1 LIKRYKT
8 LSYGELGKEW
18 SYDAWGLS
26 PSEFDLSLE
35 KNTMNIKLPESEMVK
50 KNEGWKIVGGIGNQ
64 GKGTYYQYGDEKT
77 ELTKDDAGKITDGL
91 TDGSFDSD
99 LGGLIKKGS
108 LNKYKSEFTDK
119 INMLPYGQNYTD
131 PKDGAVNDFIKFK
144 FYDRYNKKYIIFRAL
159 LSGIC
164 DRITPEWS
172 GTRYI
177 GRPDQVYVYSGTE
190 RAISFTFDVYPK
202 TRQEFPV
209 LLEKMN
215 YLIGLCYPSF
225 TSDNRMV
232 APFIDLTLGDMFVDT
247 PGFLNSLSMDV
258 DDVSTWEID
267 EGLQFPKKITCACE
281 FTYIGKYLPSSLGKH
296 YELPWLRDHGWSGDF
311 GSGGNTKGT
320 FESVKNKLNVA
331 PTRITPTEGK
341 VRNLTDL
348 FTEIGSTNTP

>member
-1 LIKRYKT
+1 
-8 LSYGELGKEW
+8 
-18 SYDAWGLS
+18 
-26 PSEFDLSLE
+26 
-35 KNTMNIKLPESEMVK
+35 
-50 KNEGWKIVGGIGNQ
+50 
-64 GKGTYYQYGDEKT
+64 
-77 ELTKDDAGKITDGL
+77 
-91 TDGSFDSD
+91 
-99 LGGLIKKGS
+99 
-108 LNKYKSEFTDK
+108 
-119 INMLPYGQNYTD
+119 MLPYGQNYTD

-144 FYDRYNKKYIIFRAL
+144 FYDRYNKKFIIFRAL
-159 LSGIC
+159 LNGIS
-164 DRITPEWS
+164 DSITPEWS

-296 YELPWLRDHGWSGDF
+296 YELPWLRDHGWSGNF
-311 GSGGNTKGT
+311 GLGTSTQGT
-320 FESVKNKLNVA
+320 FDSVNNELNAA
-331 PTRITPTEGK
+331 PTRIKPATGK
-341 VRNLTDL
+341 IGDLTDL